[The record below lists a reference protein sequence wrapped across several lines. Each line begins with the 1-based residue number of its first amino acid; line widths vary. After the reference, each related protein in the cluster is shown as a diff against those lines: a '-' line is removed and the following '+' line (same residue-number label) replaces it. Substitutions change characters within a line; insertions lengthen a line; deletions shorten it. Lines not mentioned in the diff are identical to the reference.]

1 MNKGLKEALVNK
13 ITSILDNADAIESV
27 YITMEVN
34 EVEIPSVTYRIRERI
49 LYKEADNREWEV
61 ADNG

>member
-27 YITMEVN
+27 YITIEVN
-34 EVEIPSVTYRIRERI
+34 ETEIPSVTYRIREI
-49 LYKEADNREWEV
+49 IPHKEADNDKV
-61 ADNG
+61 N

>member
-27 YITMEVN
+27 YITIEVN
-34 EVEIPSVTYRIRERI
+34 EYEIPTVTYRIRESI
-49 LYKEADNREWEV
+49 PYKEAEHD
-61 ADNG
+61 